1 MSSIEKAIER
11 LAKTRSDKNRTREI
25 KPAEAEEREKPA
37 VPVGATQV
45 QAATT
50 LADSVEQRAPEPAVS
65 GEPEATEPTVGGE
78 QLTPEPTVGI
88 EPQAAE
94 PTLPLGKETPSLSDG
109 KAKKIQLNYES
120 LSRVGYIVPHA
131 GNKQLSEEYRI
142 IKRPLIM
149 NALGKG
155 AAPIEHG
162 NLISVSSS
170 LPSEGKTFTALNLAL
185 SISTELDSTV
195 LLIDGDVL
203 RYSLSK
209 LLGLE
214 DEKGLIDLL
223 EDKSCTVGDVI
234 LETQIPRLKIIAAGK
249 RSEKSTELLASKEME
264 ELLDE
269 VAVRYQNR
277 IIIFDSPPV
286 LSTSESIVLN
296 QHMGQILIVVEAGQT
311 PVEAIKDTL
320 SRLDHEK
327 AIGLVLNK
335 SREARGDNYYGTY
348 Y

>member
-11 LAKTRSDKNRTREI
+11 LAKTKSDKNRANERI
-25 KPAEAEEREKPA
+25 SPAEVEAQEATA
-37 VPVGATQV
+37 VPASTVPEQPASVADTVTQT
-45 QAATT
+45 A
-50 LADSVEQRAPEPAVS
+50 
-65 GEPEATEPTVGGE
+65 EPTV
-78 QLTPEPTVGI
+78 
-88 EPQAAE
+88 
-94 PTLPLGKETPSLSDG
+94 PLGKEKQQAPARQS

-120 LSRVGYIVPHA
+120 LSKVGYIVPHS

-209 LLGLE
+209 LIGIE
-214 DEKGLIDLL
+214 NEMGLIDLL
-223 EDKSCTVGDVI
+223 ENKSCTVGDVI

-269 VAVRYQNR
+269 LAVRYQDR

-296 QHMGQILIVVEAGQT
+296 QHMGQILVVVEAGKT

-320 SRLDHEK
+320 SRLDQEK

>member
-11 LAKTRSDKNRTREI
+11 LAKNKSGRIKSKDEIDPVDALSRQTAAVTASPTSEQVAPAAKAEEQQAAKPTTPTPPEI
-25 KPAEAEEREKPA
+25 KA
-37 VPVGATQV
+37 
-45 QAATT
+45 
-50 LADSVEQRAPEPAVS
+50 SVKK
-65 GEPEATEPTVGGE
+65 G
-78 QLTPEPTVGI
+78 
-88 EPQAAE
+88 
-94 PTLPLGKETPSLSDG
+94 
-109 KAKKIQLNYES
+109 KKIRLDYES
-120 LSRVGYIVPHA
+120 LSRVGYIVPHS

-142 IKRPLIM
+142 IKRPVIM

-162 NLISVSSS
+162 NLVSISSS
-170 LPSEGKTFTALNLAL
+170 LPSEGKTFTAFNLAL

-203 RYSLSK
+203 RCSLST
-209 LLGLE
+209 LLGIE
-214 DEKGLIDLL
+214 KEKGLIDLL
-223 EDKSCTVGDVI
+223 EDKSCRVPDVI
-234 LETQIPRLKIIAAGK
+234 LETQIPRLKVISAGK

-264 ELLDE
+264 ELLAE
-269 VAVRYQNR
+269 LAVRYQDR

-286 LSTSESIVLN
+286 LSASESIVLN
-296 QHMGQILIVVEAGQT
+296 QHMGQVLVVVEAGGT

-320 SRLDHEK
+320 SRLDSDK

-335 SREARGDNYYGTY
+335 SRDTKGENYYGTY

>member
-11 LAKTRSDKNRTREI
+11 LAKTKSGKNRANERI
-25 KPAEAEEREKPA
+25 SPAEAEAQEAKA
-37 VPVGATQV
+37 VPASTVPE
-45 QAATT
+45 QAAS
-50 LADSVEQRAPEPAVS
+50 LADTVTQTA
-65 GEPEATEPTVGGE
+65 EPTV
-78 QLTPEPTVGI
+78 
-88 EPQAAE
+88 
-94 PTLPLGKETPSLSDG
+94 PLGKAKEQPPAKRS

-120 LSRVGYIVPHA
+120 LSKVGYIVPHS

-209 LLGLE
+209 LIGIE
-214 DEKGLIDLL
+214 NEMGLIDLL

-269 VAVRYQNR
+269 LAVRYQDR

-296 QHMGQILIVVEAGQT
+296 QHMGQILVVVEAGKT

-320 SRLDHEK
+320 SRLDQEK

>member
-11 LAKTRSDKNRTREI
+11 LAKSKSEKSKANEAVDTTDATLRYKTAETASPLPDK
-25 KPAEAEEREKPA
+25 
-37 VPVGATQV
+37 
-45 QAATT
+45 
-50 LADSVEQRAPEPAVS
+50 
-65 GEPEATEPTVGGE
+65 
-78 QLTPEPTVGI
+78 
-88 EPQAAE
+88 AE
-94 PTLPLGKETPSLSDG
+94 PVAPSEKG
-109 KAKKIQLNYES
+109 QQPTAPVNKGVVKKAKKIHLDYES
-120 LSRVGYIVPHA
+120 LSRVGYIVPHS

-170 LPSEGKTFTALNLAL
+170 LPSEGKTFTAMNLAL

-203 RYSLSK
+203 RCSLSS
-209 LLGLE
+209 LLGIE
-214 DEKGLIDLL
+214 KEKGLIDLL

-234 LETQIPRLKIIAAGK
+234 LETQIPRLKVISAGK
-249 RSEKSTELLASKEME
+249 RSDKSTELLASKEME
-264 ELLDE
+264 ELLNE
-269 VAVRYQNR
+269 IAVRYHDR
-277 IIIFDSPPV
+277 IIIFDSPPL

-296 QHMGQILIVVEAGQT
+296 QHMGQVLIVVEAGGT
-311 PVEAIKDTL
+311 PVDAIKDTL
-320 SRLDHEK
+320 SHLDSDK

-335 SREARGDNYYGTY
+335 SREGKGDNYYGTY

>member
-11 LAKTRSDKNRTREI
+11 LAKNKS
-25 KPAEAEEREKPA
+25 EKSK
-37 VPVGATQV
+37 GND
-45 QAATT
+45 ATT
-50 LADSVEQRAPEPAVS
+50 LAAGVEAREKTAIPASKAPEQGAAIAAKPAV
-65 GEPEATEPTVGGE
+65 
-78 QLTPEPTVGI
+78 
-88 EPQAAE
+88 
-94 PTLPLGKETPSLSDG
+94 TLNKDKGKEQPPARRS
-109 KAKKIQLNYES
+109 KAKKILLDYES
-120 LSRVGYIVPHA
+120 LSKVGHIVPHS
-131 GNKQLSEEYRI
+131 GNNQLAEEYRV

-195 LLIDGDVL
+195 LLVDGDVL

-214 DEKGLIDLL
+214 NEKGLIDLL
-223 EDKSCTVGDVI
+223 EDKNCTVGDVI
-234 LETQIPRLKIIAAGK
+234 LETQIPRLKLIAAGK
-249 RSEKSTELLASKEME
+249 RSQKSTELFASKEMDD
-264 ELLDE
+264 LLDE
-269 VAVRYQNR
+269 LAERYKNR
-277 IIIFDSPPV
+277 IVIFDSPPI
-286 LSTSESIVLN
+286 LPTSESTVLN
-296 QHMGQILIVVEAGQT
+296 HHMGQIVVVVEAGKT

-320 SRLDHEK
+320 SRLDQEK

-335 SREARGDNYYGTY
+335 SREAKGENYYGTY

>member
-11 LAKTRSDKNRTREI
+11 LAKTKSNKGNANESAKTADVTNRDRTIEKA
-25 KPAEAEEREKPA
+25 KPVLEQTASVMPA
-37 VPVGATQV
+37 A
-45 QAATT
+45 
-50 LADSVEQRAPEPAVS
+50 
-65 GEPEATEPTVGGE
+65 GG
-78 QLTPEPTVGI
+78 Q
-88 EPQAAE
+88 QSAE
-94 PTLPLGKETPSLSDG
+94 PTIPVSREPVARSS
-109 KAKKIQLNYES
+109 AKKIHLDYES
-120 LSRVGYIVPHA
+120 LSRVGYIVPHS

-142 IKRPLIM
+142 IKRPVIM

-162 NLISVSSS
+162 NLISISSS
-170 LPSEGKTFTALNLAL
+170 LPSEGKTFTAMNLAL

-203 RYSLSK
+203 RCSLST
-209 LLGLE
+209 LLGIE
-214 DEKGLIDLL
+214 KEKGLIDLL

-234 LETQIPRLKIIAAGK
+234 LETQIPRLKVISAGK

-264 ELLDE
+264 EFLNE
-269 VAVRYQNR
+269 VVVRYQDR
-277 IIIFDSPPV
+277 IIIFDSPPM

-296 QHMGQILIVVEAGQT
+296 QHMGQVLVVVEAGGT

-320 SRLDHEK
+320 SRLDSDK

-335 SREARGDNYYGTY
+335 SREVKGDNYYGTY

>member
-11 LAKTRSDKNRTREI
+11 LAKSKSDKTKANEAVDPTAGTTPQNKAVE
-25 KPAEAEEREKPA
+25 KATPTTEVSTPVATGAEGQRPGESTT
-37 VPVGATQV
+37 PVSKEPV
-45 QAATT
+45 KKK
-50 LADSVEQRAPEPAVS
+50 SVS
-65 GEPEATEPTVGGE
+65 KG
-78 QLTPEPTVGI
+78 
-88 EPQAAE
+88 
-94 PTLPLGKETPSLSDG
+94 
-109 KAKKIQLNYES
+109 KKIQLDYES
-120 LSRVGYIVPHA
+120 LSHVGYIVPHS

-142 IKRPLIM
+142 IKRPIIM

-170 LPSEGKTFTALNLAL
+170 LPAEGKTFTAMNLAL

-203 RYSLSK
+203 RCSLST
-209 LLGLE
+209 LLGIE
-214 DEKGLIDLL
+214 KEKGLIDLL

-234 LETQIPRLKIIAAGK
+234 LETQIPRLKIISAGK

-264 ELLDE
+264 ELLHE
-269 VAVRYQNR
+269 VADRYRDR
-277 IIIFDSPPV
+277 IIIFDSPPL
-286 LSTSESIVLN
+286 LSTSESTVLN
-296 QHMGQILIVVEAGQT
+296 QHMGQILIVVEAGGT

-320 SRLDHEK
+320 SRLDSDK

-335 SREARGDNYYGTY
+335 SRETKGENYYGTY

>member
-11 LAKTRSDKNRTREI
+11 LAKTKSGQNKSNNTVDPAAAKARTTAGKTGSQPE
-25 KPAEAEEREKPA
+25 KQSMPA
-37 VPVGATQV
+37 
-45 QAATT
+45 AAT
-50 LADSVEQRAPEPAVS
+50 R
-65 GEPEATEPTVGGE
+65 
-78 QLTPEPTVGI
+78 
-88 EPQAAE
+88 AAE
-94 PTLPLGKETPSLSDG
+94 QQANKPIASSRIK
-109 KAKKIQLNYES
+109 KAKKIRLDYET
-120 LSRVGYIVPHA
+120 LSRVGYIVPHS

-142 IKRPLIM
+142 IKRPIIM

-162 NLISVSSS
+162 NLVSISSS
-170 LPSEGKTFTALNLAL
+170 LPSEGKTFTAFNLAL

-203 RYSLSK
+203 RGSLSK
-209 LLGLE
+209 LLDIE
-214 DEKGLIDLL
+214 KEKGLIDLL
-223 EDKSCTVGDVI
+223 EDKDCTVADVI
-234 LETQIPRLKIIAAGK
+234 LETQIPRLKVIAAGK

-264 ELLDE
+264 DLLNEL
-269 VAVRYQNR
+269 AVRYHDR

-296 QHMGQILIVVEAGQT
+296 QHMGQVLVVVAAGGT

-320 SRLDHEK
+320 SRLDSDK

-335 SREARGDNYYGTY
+335 SRETRGDNYYGTY

>member
-11 LAKTRSDKNRTREI
+11 LAKNKSGRVKSNNEVD
-25 KPAEAEEREKPA
+25 
-37 VPVGATQV
+37 PVDAISRQTA
-45 QAATT
+45 AATAS
-50 LADSVEQRAPEPAVS
+50 LSPEQVAPAAKAEEQRAAK
-65 GEPEATEPTVGGE
+65 PTS
-78 QLTPEPTVGI
+78 PDRK
-88 EPQAAE
+88 ASA
-94 PTLPLGKETPSLSDG
+94 K
-109 KAKKIQLNYES
+109 KAKKIRLDYES
-120 LSRVGYIVPHA
+120 LSRVGYIVPHS

-142 IKRPLIM
+142 IKRPIIM

-162 NLISVSSS
+162 NLVSISSS
-170 LPSEGKTFTALNLAL
+170 LPSEGKTFTAFNLAL

-203 RYSLSK
+203 RCSLSN
-209 LLGLE
+209 LLGIE
-214 DEKGLIDLL
+214 KEKGLIDVL
-223 EDKSCTVGDVI
+223 EDKSCSVADVM
-234 LETQIPRLKIIAAGK
+234 LETQIPRLKVIAAGK

-264 ELLDE
+264 ELLSE
-269 VAVRYQNR
+269 LAIRYHDR

-296 QHMGQILIVVEAGQT
+296 QYMGQVLVVVEAGGT
-311 PVEAIKDTL
+311 PVEAIRDTL
-320 SRLDHEK
+320 SRLDSDK

-335 SREARGDNYYGTY
+335 SRDTKGENYYGTY

>member
-11 LAKTRSDKNRTREI
+11 LAKTKSDKS
-25 KPAEAEEREKPA
+25 KASDAMSPSGEAVRKKR
-37 VPVGATQV
+37 
-45 QAATT
+45 
-50 LADSVEQRAPEPAVS
+50 ADSTKTAQQQTAPAMQGAGGLSTDPTIPTKKEPAKR
-65 GEPEATEPTVGGE
+65 GP
-78 QLTPEPTVGI
+78 
-88 EPQAAE
+88 
-94 PTLPLGKETPSLSDG
+94 
-109 KAKKIQLNYES
+109 AKKIQLDYES

-142 IKRPLIM
+142 IKRPIIM

-162 NLISVSSS
+162 NLVSISSS

-209 LLGLE
+209 LLGIE
-214 DEKGLIDLL
+214 NEKGLIDLL

-234 LETQIPRLKIIAAGK
+234 LETQIPKLKIIGAGK
-249 RSEKSTELLASKEME
+249 QSEKSTELLASKEME

-269 VAVRYQNR
+269 VAVRYQDR
-277 IIIFDSPPV
+277 IIIFDSPPL

-296 QHMGQILIVVEAGQT
+296 QHMGQVLVVVEAGST
-311 PVEAIKDTL
+311 PVDAIKDTL
-320 SRLDHEK
+320 SRLDSDK

-335 SREARGDNYYGTY
+335 SRENRGDNYYGTY

>member
-11 LAKTRSDKNRTREI
+11 LAKTKSDKNRANERI
-25 KPAEAEEREKPA
+25 SPAEVEAQEKTA
-37 VPVGATQV
+37 VPASTVPE

-50 LADSVEQRAPEPAVS
+50 LADKVS
-65 GEPEATEPTVGGE
+65 QVAEPTV
-78 QLTPEPTVGI
+78 
-88 EPQAAE
+88 
-94 PTLPLGKETPSLSDG
+94 PLGKEKEQSPAQRS
-109 KAKKIQLNYES
+109 KAKKIHLNYES
-120 LSRVGYIVPHA
+120 LSKVGYIVPHS

-209 LLGLE
+209 LIGIE
-214 DEKGLIDLL
+214 NEMGLIDLL

-249 RSEKSTELLASKEME
+249 RSDKSTELLASKEME

-269 VAVRYQNR
+269 LAVRYQDR

-296 QHMGQILIVVEAGQT
+296 QHMGQILVVVEAGKT

-320 SRLDHEK
+320 SRLDQEK

>member
-11 LAKTRSDKNRTREI
+11 LAKTKSNKGIADESAKTTDVTNRDKTIEKAKPVLEQTASV
-25 KPAEAEEREKPA
+25 KPAA
-37 VPVGATQV
+37 
-45 QAATT
+45 
-50 LADSVEQRAPEPAVS
+50 
-65 GEPEATEPTVGGE
+65 GG
-78 QLTPEPTVGI
+78 Q
-88 EPQAAE
+88 QSAE
-94 PTLPLGKETPSLSDG
+94 PTIPVSREPVARSS
-109 KAKKIQLNYES
+109 AKKIHLDYES
-120 LSRVGYIVPHA
+120 LSRVGYIVPHS

-142 IKRPLIM
+142 IKRPVIM

-162 NLISVSSS
+162 NLISISSS
-170 LPSEGKTFTALNLAL
+170 LPSEGKTFTAMNLAL

-203 RYSLSK
+203 RCSLST
-209 LLGLE
+209 LLGIE
-214 DEKGLIDLL
+214 KEKGLIDLL

-234 LETQIPRLKIIAAGK
+234 LETQIPRLKVISAGK

-264 ELLDE
+264 EFLNE
-269 VAVRYQNR
+269 VAVRYQDR
-277 IIIFDSPPV
+277 IIIFDSPPM

-296 QHMGQILIVVEAGQT
+296 QHMGQVLVVVEAGGT

-320 SRLDHEK
+320 SRLDSDK

-335 SREARGDNYYGTY
+335 SREVKGDNYYGTY

>member
-11 LAKTRSDKNRTREI
+11 LAKSKSDKSKANEAVDSTTDATLREKTVETASPPAEKTATGAKGQ
-25 KPAEAEEREKPA
+25 KPAEHTAPA
-37 VPVGATQV
+37 HK
-45 QAATT
+45 
-50 LADSVEQRAPEPAVS
+50 EPIKK
-65 GEPEATEPTVGGE
+65 G
-78 QLTPEPTVGI
+78 
-88 EPQAAE
+88 
-94 PTLPLGKETPSLSDG
+94 
-109 KAKKIQLNYES
+109 KKIQLDFES
-120 LSRVGYIVPHA
+120 LSKVGYIVPHS

-162 NLISVSSS
+162 NLISISSS
-170 LPSEGKTFTALNLAL
+170 LPSEGKTFTAMNLAL

-203 RYSLSK
+203 RCSLST
-209 LLGLE
+209 LLGIE
-214 DEKGLIDLL
+214 KEKGLIDLL
-223 EDKSCTVGDVI
+223 EDKNCTVGDVM
-234 LETQIPRLKIIAAGK
+234 LETQISRLKVISAGK
-249 RSEKSTELLASKEME
+249 RSDKSTELLASKEME
-264 ELLDE
+264 DLLNE
-269 VAVRYQNR
+269 IAVRYHDR
-277 IIIFDSPPV
+277 IVIFDSPPL

-296 QHMGQILIVVEAGQT
+296 QHMGQVLVVVEAGGT

-320 SRLDHEK
+320 SRLDSDK

-335 SREARGDNYYGTY
+335 SRETKSDNYYGTY

>member
-11 LAKTRSDKNRTREI
+11 LAKSKSGKSKANEAVESAGAAARDKKGEKASPPPEQTTPV
-25 KPAEAEEREKPA
+25 KPGAGVQQPAE
-37 VPVGATQV
+37 
-45 QAATT
+45 QAA
-50 LADSVEQRAPEPAVS
+50 SVKTEPAS
-65 GEPEATEPTVGGE
+65 RG
-78 QLTPEPTVGI
+78 
-88 EPQAAE
+88 
-94 PTLPLGKETPSLSDG
+94 
-109 KAKKIQLNYES
+109 KKIQLDYES
-120 LSRVGYIVPHA
+120 LSRVGYIVPHS

-155 AAPIEHG
+155 AVPIKHG
-162 NLISVSSS
+162 NLISISSS
-170 LPSEGKTFTALNLAL
+170 LPSEGKTFTAMNLAL

-195 LLIDGDVL
+195 LLVDGDVL
-203 RYSLSK
+203 RYSLST
-209 LLGLE
+209 LLGIE
-214 DEKGLIDLL
+214 KEKGLIDLL
-223 EDKSCTVGDVI
+223 EDKQCTVGDVI
-234 LETQIPRLKIIAAGK
+234 IETQIPRLKVISAGK

-269 VAVRYQNR
+269 IAVRYHDR
-277 IIIFDSPPV
+277 IVIFDSPPL

-296 QHMGQILIVVEAGQT
+296 QHMGQVLVVVEAGGT

-320 SRLDHEK
+320 SRLDSDK

-335 SREARGDNYYGTY
+335 SREAKGDNYYGTY